1 MAAAAAEKLAG
12 LESEEDQFLT
22 LLPARQQH
30 GWMDGQ
36 PASHGSHA
44 SQQQVAWIEGVVPGI
59 QLASNACVFIF
70 YFQKEPFF
78 VNKPSNHI
86 VLWSAMADEVSN

>member
-22 LLPARQQH
+22 LLPAKQQH

-44 SQQQVAWIEGVVPGI
+44 SQQQVA
-59 QLASNACVFIF
+59 
-70 YFQKEPFF
+70 
-78 VNKPSNHI
+78 
-86 VLWSAMADEVSN
+86 